1 MAANRKV
8 FPPHA
13 SFVFRDKASD
23 RYLLTPEAVRYLR
36 DETNNV
42 TGTYTPKL
50 YNVTNVTAST
60 TYECHYFRVSDVVH
74 VAGRF
79 DIDVTAG
86 SVPTELG
93 ISFPIPTDMP
103 STFMCAGTGVAP
115 LTAGIYGGIY
125 GDTTNNRAIFACIP
139 STLTNSA
146 VFFTFTYRVIQ

>member
-1 MAANRKV
+1 MTANRKT
-8 FPPHA
+8 FPPGGA
-13 SFVFRDKASD
+13 FVRRSGDSEN
-23 RYLLTPEAVRYLR
+23 YILTPEAFRYLR
-36 DETNNV
+36 DATNNV
-42 TGTYTPKL
+42 TGTYTPTL

-60 TYECHYFRVSDVVH
+60 AYQCHYFRVSDVVH
-74 VAGRF
+74 VAGRL

-86 SVPTELG
+86 SAATELG
-93 ISFPIPTDMP
+93 ISLPIPTDIP

-115 LTAGIYGGIY
+115 LAAGIYGGIY